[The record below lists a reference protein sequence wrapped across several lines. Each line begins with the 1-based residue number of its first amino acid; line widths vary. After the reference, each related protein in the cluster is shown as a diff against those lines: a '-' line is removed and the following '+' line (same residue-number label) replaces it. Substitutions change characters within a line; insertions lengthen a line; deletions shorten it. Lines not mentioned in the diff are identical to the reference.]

1 MDNSKIRCF
10 VIGALMMF
18 LFVSIK
24 TQAQNVEN
32 GKKYMRPDVWY
43 VIKRMG
49 VAFQI

>member
-24 TQAQNVEN
+24 FPVDAIVLDSN
-32 GKKYMRPDVWY
+32 GSDLSSFIDLY
-43 VIKRMG
+43 
-49 VAFQI
+49 